1 MKTKLVLSMLTL
13 AVVFTACKK
22 ESPEPITGCTDPTAI
37 NFNPLASIDDSSCV
51 YDIYGCTDSTAINFN
66 PLASIDDS
74 SCIYETIVAGTI
86 TELDAQAATFAP
98 NPPPEPPTITGDYTK
113 FSFAEGTVVEGD
125 DWDVAFRSTSIIFN
139 GGMASDTSQPN
150 RTGNAAVYLIDG
162 TMEDI
167 SLVDESLLLQD
178 EATSTAIIDDMG
190 IQQMGWCIY
199 DFATNMISPI
209 AGKILVVRTHDNKY
223 AKIEILNFYDATCT
237 NVYGGFYTFNYVYQ
251 SEESNLTF

>member
-22 ESPEPITGCTDPTAI
+22 ESPEPITGCTDT
-37 NFNPLASIDDSSCV
+37 
-51 YDIYGCTDSTAINFN
+51 TAINFN

-74 SCIYETIVAGTI
+74 SCIYETIVTGTI
-86 TELDAQAATFAP
+86 TELDAQAATFIP
-98 NPPPEPPTITGDYTK
+98 NPPAPPTITGDYTK

-139 GGMASDTSQPN
+139 GGVASNSSQPN
-150 RTGNAAVYLIDG
+150 RTGNAAVYIIDG
-162 TMEDI
+162 TMESI
-167 SLVDESLLLQD
+167 SSVDESLLLQD
-178 EATSTAIIDDMG
+178 GATSTAIIDDMG

-199 DFATNMISPI
+199 DFVTNMISPI

-223 AKIEILNFYDATCT
+223 AKIEILNFYDAAFS

-251 SEESNLTF
+251 SEEGALTF

>member
-1 MKTKLVLSMLTL
+1 MKTKLVLSIFTL
-13 AVVFTACKK
+13 AIVFTACKK
-22 ESPEPITGCTDPTAI
+22 ESPAPIDTVITA
-37 NFNPLASIDDSSCV
+37 
-51 YDIYGCTDSTAINFN
+51 
-66 PLASIDDS
+66 
-74 SCIYETIVAGTI
+74 TI
-86 TELDAQAATFAP
+86 TELDAQAATFIP
-98 NPPPEPPTITGDYTK
+98 NPPPAPPTITGDYTK
-113 FSFAEGTVVEGD
+113 FSFAEGNVVEGD

-139 GGMASDTSQPN
+139 GGVASNSSQPS

-190 IQQMGWCIY
+190 IQQMGWCVY
-199 DFATNMISPI
+199 DFTTNMISPI

>member
-22 ESPEPITGCTDPTAI
+22 ESPAPVDTVITA
-37 NFNPLASIDDSSCV
+37 
-51 YDIYGCTDSTAINFN
+51 
-66 PLASIDDS
+66 
-74 SCIYETIVAGTI
+74 TI

-98 NPPPEPPTITGDYTK
+98 NPPPAPPTITGDYTK
-113 FSFAEGTVVEGD
+113 FSFSEGTVVEGD

-150 RTGNAAVYLIDG
+150 RTGNAAVYIIDG
-162 TMEDI
+162 TMKDI
-167 SLVDESLLLQD
+167 SSVDESLLLQD
-178 EATSTAIIDDMG
+178 GATSTAIIDDMG

-199 DFATNMISPI
+199 DFVTNMISPI

-223 AKIEILNFYDATCT
+223 AKIEILNFYDAAFS

-251 SEESNLTF
+251 SEEGALTF

>member
-1 MKTKLVLSMLTL
+1 MKTKLVLSIFTLTI
-13 AVVFTACKK
+13 VFTACKK
-22 ESPEPITGCTDPTAI
+22 ESPAPIDTVITA
-37 NFNPLASIDDSSCV
+37 
-51 YDIYGCTDSTAINFN
+51 
-66 PLASIDDS
+66 
-74 SCIYETIVAGTI
+74 TI

-98 NPPPEPPTITGDYTK
+98 NPPPAPPTITGDYTK

-139 GGMASDTSQPN
+139 GGVASNSSQPS
-150 RTGNAAVYLIDG
+150 RTGKAAVYLIDG

-223 AKIEILNFYDATCT
+223 AKIEILNFYDAAFS

-251 SEESNLTF
+251 SEEGTLTF